1 MEKRYL
7 CGMNW
12 LLLLVAVA
20 LFITWMVLRVVL
32 GIPLGVL
39 NLLWMYAILMVI
51 LWAAQ
56 RFA

>member
-1 MEKRYL
+1 M
-7 CGMNW
+7 GMSW
-12 LLLLVAVA
+12 VFLLVAVA
-20 LFITWMVLRVVL
+20 LFITWMVLRVAM

-39 NLLWMYAILMVI
+39 NMLWMYAVLFVI

>member
-1 MEKRYL
+1 
-7 CGMNW
+7 MNW
-12 LLLLVAVA
+12 VFMIVAIA
-20 LFITWMVLRVVL
+20 LFITWLVLRVVI

-39 NLLWMYAILMVI
+39 NLLWMFAIVMVI

>member
-1 MEKRYL
+1 
-7 CGMNW
+7 MNW
-12 LLLLVAVA
+12 VFLIVAVA
-20 LFITWMVLRVVL
+20 LFITWIVLRVAL

-39 NLLWMYAILMVI
+39 NVLWMFAIVMVI

>member
-1 MEKRYL
+1 
-7 CGMNW
+7 MNW

-20 LFITWMVLRVVL
+20 LFITWIMLRVVL

-39 NLLWMYAILMVI
+39 NMLWMYAILMVI